1 MARKNHAVASIGC
14 GIIGQAWSILFASK
28 GLDTKLYHSR
38 KERLSEAIK
47 RIEKTLTFLDKKGIL
62 DKSSVKESLSRISP
76 VTSLR
81 EALSEV
87 EFVQESLPEEEDLK
101 MEMFRDMDRYSSQQ
115 VILSSST
122 SSLSMSKIQR
132 AATRRPERCLTS
144 HPFNPPYLIP
154 LVEIVPGAL
163 TSKRTVERTFNF
175 LESLGRVPIVLRKE
189 ARGFVGNRLAGA
201 LWREAIDLVVK
212 GVVSADEVDKA
223 VYAGLGLRWAI
234 MGQHLIYTINGGEG
248 GMPAFVKK
256 YGPGYARIWDSLD
269 SSTELSPQR
278 KRKLLKSVEAM
289 PILAKNNYEEL
300 VRERDEKL
308 ISILRALHDYK
319 L

>member
-1 MARKNHAVASIGC
+1 MARKKHAVASIGC
-14 GIIGQAWSILFASK
+14 GIIGQAWTILFTSK
-28 GLDTKLYHSR
+28 GHDTKLYHSK

-47 RIEKTLTFLDKKGIL
+47 RIEKTLTFLDKRGIL
-62 DKSSVKESLSRISP
+62 VKSSVKESLSRIYP
-76 VTSLR
+76 VTSLT
-81 EALSEV
+81 EALSEA
-87 EFVQESLPEEEDLK
+87 EFVQESLPEKEDLK
-101 MEMFRDMDRYSSQQ
+101 MEMFREMDRLSSPQ

-132 AATRRPERCLTS
+132 AARRPERCITS
-144 HPFNPPYLIP
+144 HPFNPPYLVP
-154 LVEIVPGAL
+154 LVEIVPGVL
-163 TSKRTVERTFNF
+163 TSKRTVERTFDF

-212 GVVSADEVDKA
+212 GVVSAEEVDKA

-248 GMPAFVKK
+248 GMPAFIER
-256 YGPGYARIWDSLD
+256 YGPGYSRIWDSLD
-269 SSTELSPQR
+269 SWTQLSPQR
-278 KRKLLKSVEAM
+278 KRKFVKSVEAM
-289 PILAKNNYEEL
+289 PILAKNSYEEL
-300 VRERDEKL
+300 VRQRDEKL